1 MIRAKKSRIQP
12 LPYPVYFLTVL
23 VLAVGGLLNS
33 IYLAVSHYRV
43 YTDIG
48 YRSFCAISQSIN
60 CDTVSQ
66 SPFSI
71 FLNLPIPIWGILG
84 YLLFLLI
91 LPFAWGPQSKKI
103 RIWSLMFLV
112 SLAFSLYSVFLA
124 WISTF
129 KIHSYC
135 MMCILSYGI
144 SFMLLFYTGMIRRRF
159 GKEGVLDG
167 LRLDIRFMM
176 QRKHKVI
183 GIFAPFFLAVFL
195 ILIFFPAY
203 WSFEAPPLA
212 AYIPHGIDKD
222 GHPWI
227 GADNPVVEIVEFTD
241 YQCFQCNKMHYF
253 LRQIMVS
260 HPGKLRLIHRH
271 FPMDHEFNP
280 MVKQPLH
287 VGSGKLA
294 LLTLYAATKNK
305 FWQLSDLLFAI
316 ARTKNAINIEELAKA
331 TGLDPK
337 ELSSALSDPKIRNRL
352 QTDIRD
358 ALNFGVSGTPSFVID
373 GRVYKGQIP
382 AEIIK
387 KIID

>member
-1 MIRAKKSRIQP
+1 MIRAEKSRIQP
-12 LPYPVYFLTVL
+12 LPYPVYFFTVL
-23 VLAVGGLLNS
+23 ALALCGLLNS

-91 LPFAWGPQSKKI
+91 LTLAWGPQAKKI
-103 RIWSLMFLV
+103 RIWSLLFLV
-112 SLAFSLYSVFLA
+112 SLGFSLYSALLA

-144 SFMLLFYTGMIRRRF
+144 SFMLLFFTGMIRRRF
-159 GKEGVLDG
+159 GKEGIIAG
-167 LRLDIRFMM
+167 LRLDIRFLMH
-176 QRKHKVI
+176 RKHQVL

-195 ILIFFPAY
+195 IMIFFPTY
-203 WSFEAPPLA
+203 WSFQPPTLA

-227 GADNPVVEIVEFTD
+227 GAENPVVEIVEFTD

-253 LRQIMVS
+253 LRQLMVS

-271 FPMDHEFNP
+271 FPMDDKVNP
-280 MVKQPLH
+280 TVKQPLH

-294 LLTLYAATKNK
+294 LLALYAATKNK
-305 FWQLSDLLFAI
+305 FWQLSDLLFVI
-316 ARTKNAINIEELAKA
+316 ARTKNAINIEELAEA

-352 QTDIRD
+352 HTDIRD
-358 ALNFGVSGTPSFVID
+358 ALSFGVSGTPSFVID
-373 GRVYKGQIP
+373 GKVYKGQIP

-387 KIID
+387 KIMD